1 MTAAKRHRVELLAC
15 DPDNVFK
22 TLDLSEA
29 RRLGEVERCIL
40 NAGGTDHVIGI
51 DEAGR
56 GPLAGPVIAAAVY
69 LPLSFTLPEG
79 LDDSKK
85 LGHATRESLF
95 EILCATLPAWAIAG
109 ATNTEID
116 AHNIRQATIMAMSR
130 AFEALRRQM
139 PVAAVVPALIDGDL
153 TLPIAAPQ
161 VALVKGDGRSL
172 AIAAASVLAKVYRDR
187 IMESLDAVHPGY
199 GLARHKGY
207 PTGSHRL
214 AVLERGHS
222 PVHRRSF
229 AVRAPK
235 PKP

>member
-1 MTAAKRHRVELLAC
+1 MTAAKRTRVELLAY

-22 TLDLSEA
+22 TLDLCEA
-29 RRLGEVERCIL
+29 RGLGEVERCIL
-40 NAGGTDHVIGI
+40 NAGAARCVIGI

-56 GPLAGPVIAAAVY
+56 GPLAGPVIAAAVC
-69 LPLSFTLPEG
+69 LPLSCTLPAG

-85 LGHATRESLF
+85 LTHATRESLF
-95 EILCATLPAWAIAG
+95 ETLCATLPAWAVAG

-116 AHNIRQATIMAMSR
+116 ALNIRQATILAMSR
-130 AFEALRRQM
+130 ALEALHDQISGAPAF
-139 PVAAVVPALIDGDL
+139 PVLIDGDL
-153 TLPIAAPQ
+153 TLPVQAPQ

-187 IMESLDAVHPGY
+187 IMETLDAVHPGY

-207 PTGSHRL
+207 PTGAHRR

-229 AVRAPK
+229 AVRPPSRK
-235 PKP
+235 P